1 MDPLDLYTTVNFDQA
16 PSATEHQTSNP
27 DPPRNGASIQPP
39 TLYSTLSTPL
49 VEVPTSPTQTSTPSD
64 YLLPTSSSPT
74 VAEIAASIP
83 GLLNALRKVM
93 PNARYEGNLA
103 KLQERCTD
111 QGGDPAAIA
120 RMADIFAEGI
130 SREALQRPRPKGGAR
145 LSMTDGFLKLVGHK
159 SVPNGDEGLITL
171 YWCLLCPFGER
182 LAYKDVKNL
191 CPHLC
196 SKHFGLPSRGK
207 E

>member
-1 MDPLDLYTTVNFDQA
+1 
-16 PSATEHQTSNP
+16 
-27 DPPRNGASIQPP
+27 
-39 TLYSTLSTPL
+39 
-49 VEVPTSPTQTSTPSD
+49 
-64 YLLPTSSSPT
+64 
-74 VAEIAASIP
+74 
-83 GLLNALRKVM
+83 M
-93 PNARYEGNLA
+93 PNARYEENLA
-103 KLQERCTD
+103 KLQKRCTEE
-111 QGGDPAAIA
+111 GGDPAAIA

-159 SVPNGDEGLITL
+159 SVPTGDEGLITL